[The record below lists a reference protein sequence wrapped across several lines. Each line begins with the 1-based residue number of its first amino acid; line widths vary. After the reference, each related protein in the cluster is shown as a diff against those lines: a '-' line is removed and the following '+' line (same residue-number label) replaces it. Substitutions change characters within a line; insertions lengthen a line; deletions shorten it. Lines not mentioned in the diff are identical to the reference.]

1 MTETGIFTV
10 VAPVVPG
17 EESALAEVAEN
28 WALPV
33 VAPLAPYRR
42 RALERG
48 GFTFHLTASL
58 EDQARALVKYAQTN
72 LVAVDSKI
80 AILSSDDGA
89 GLNIGEVIHHRDHSA
104 QFGAALSL
112 HLTGSTP
119 VSDITSQLRR
129 AAVSIIFYDG
139 GSTRLA
145 ALAEEAARRGWR
157 PAILT
162 TALAITTDS
171 LVRLGKV
178 GARVIVAYPVLTSDQ
193 SPEALTQLHLLRT
206 AYDIPARHL
215 SMQVAALVSARILV
229 EGLQRAGRDLTRPK
243 FIAALA
249 ALQNFETG
257 LIPPISF
264 GPNQRTGVRGVH
276 IVTLGSGTVATH
288 AWISLD

>member
-1 MTETGIFTV
+1 
-10 VAPVVPG
+10 
-17 EESALAEVAEN
+17 
-28 WALPV
+28 
-33 VAPLAPYRR
+33 
-42 RALERG
+42 
-48 GFTFHLTASL
+48 
-58 EDQARALVKYAQTN
+58 
-72 LVAVDSKI
+72 
-80 AILSSDDGA
+80 
-89 GLNIGEVIHHRDHSA
+89 
-104 QFGAALSL
+104 
-112 HLTGSTP
+112 
-119 VSDITSQLRR
+119 
-129 AAVSIIFYDG
+129 
-139 GSTRLA
+139 
-145 ALAEEAARRGWR
+145 
-157 PAILT
+157 
-162 TALAITTDS
+162 
-171 LVRLGKV
+171 V